1 MKNKLFKNKKR
12 LFSMALA
19 VLMIFSMMPFNNL
32 SNGSVVKAADGM
44 FDPDDLNWE
53 FPYRC
58 QDNAVEFEALKT
70 PITVEAEK
78 RTLTPIIN
86 KDFVFPSTEEENI
99 SDNALVCILFKVK
112 IYNEQAGN
120 RTIYIPYYKFK
131 AISNH
136 APKIN
141 EIHDYNQ
148 SITTTFFYG
157 DKIDVSYKVF
167 NDAENGKYATNIE
180 TKSKFTLKSR
190 NIGSEDI
197 IDSSLYDTDL
207 NLASE
212 ELKHYQF
219 YPTCLNSMETV
230 DFTERFIHNGSTTF
244 ITKPIEVVGSGFKFI
259 DTFVEMNGYRQ
270 FYREQNIDAY
280 SSEDKLKEYLGE
292 FKEYDSANKLITYT
306 HRAYLSNFAGESTLE
321 TCNATIYINRLLSS
335 DFNAYGKFAFYYFTP
350 IITPAFNGGNISSRF
365 NLLSTTSRNLTV
377 DAYDKDDNKV
387 FSTSLT
393 PGNKYEIKENISKI
407 NKLVTNGKLPGFTGD
422 VHEATPDFP
431 GEEPS
436 ADEKAKE
443 EELAKAKE
451 DAKKEI
457 DKLENLTDEQA
468 DKAKTDIDNAPDT
481 TTVDQIVE
489 DAKKKDA
496 DNKTAADEKTKEEEL
511 AKAKEDAKKE
521 INSNPDLTNA
531 DKDKYAK
538 DIDNAKTVKEVRDIL
553 DEAKK
558 KAEAKIN
565 ENDPEYLKNKLKG
578 LIEEAKRVRYPSEE
592 LEEAIDEAYDIL
604 LDRYSRVEDYKYAI
618 ENLERILQ
626 NMRDTRRNR
635 FKLDVDDLNE
645 KDEELT
651 GKTET
656 KWYID
661 VYNGKK
667 RILSGQANYKGDFAI
682 EIKKGKIKA
691 KDTLKVVATDPQ
703 NDKKYKEVEIE
714 VGGDSK
720 ETKDN
725 KPTFNIN
732 DLLQADGSK
741 PLTDLAVF
749 PVGKNF
755 YNVVQNGQKTTVY
768 MDVKTFISGNRTMLP
783 IRYIAYTLGFNVEYD
798 NFTREAIFSNTE
810 NSALA
815 KKTIRVNIDTGLMK
829 DSYGNVFAFDVRPVL
844 INNRI
849 HASIANIARMFE
861 ASQGTIEDGINQTIE
876 WDSARKAVY
885 VFKNIK

>member
-1 MKNKLFKNKKR
+1 MKNKIKKFGAF
-12 LFSMALA
+12 LMALILIITS
-19 VLMIFSMMPFNNL
+19 VGNL
-32 SNGSVVKAADGM
+32 SSVKAAG
-44 FDPDDLNWE
+44 FDPDNLYWE
-53 FPYRC
+53 FPIRS
-58 QDNAVEFEALKT
+58 QVETFEFDAFKK

-78 RTLTPIIN
+78 RKIN
-86 KDFVFPSTEEENI
+86 MPMSGFEELDKAFSLNNSNSI
-99 SDNALVCILFKVK
+99 LLVKFK
-112 IYNEQAGN
+112 IYNEQAGD
-120 RTIYIPYYKFK
+120 RMVYFPIYYNEK
-131 AISNH
+131 ASSSS
-136 APKIN
+136 
-141 EIHDYNQ
+141 
-148 SITTTFFYG
+148 SIDIVVFYG
-157 DKIDVSYKVF
+157 DKIDISFEKKDIKYNYGQEEDMFDYEYEMRSRKKMNETEVSI
-167 NDAENGKYATNIE
+167 GKKCIVSVDGY
-180 TKSKFTLKSR
+180 
-190 NIGSEDI
+190 
-197 IDSSLYDTDL
+197 L
-207 NLASE
+207 NFPA
-212 ELKHYQF
+212 
-219 YPTCLNSMETV
+219 YPME
-230 DFTERFIHNGSTTF
+230 I
-244 ITKPIEVVGSGFKFI
+244 VGRGFKFNNKASLEQTKQQYDI
-259 DTFVEMNGYRQ
+259 KCVTDNGDEYKKFERVKRDTPLYLVELSGFNS
-270 FYREQNIDAY
+270 N
-280 SSEDKLKEYLGE
+280 
-292 FKEYDSANKLITYT
+292 LI
-306 HRAYLSNFAGESTLE
+306 
-321 TCNATIYINRLLSS
+321 
-335 DFNAYGKFAFYYFTP
+335 
-350 IITPAFNGGNISSRF
+350 
-365 NLLSTTSRNLTV
+365 STTSKNITI
-377 DAYDKDDNKV
+377 DGYDNNGQKLFNTLL
-387 FSTSLT
+387 S
-393 PGNKYEIKENISKI
+393 PGNTYNINNKNYVNKIVVDGKSNGFNGEIKEAKKN
-407 NKLVTNGKLPGFTGD
+407 F
-422 VHEATPDFP
+422 PD
-431 GEEPS
+431 EEPS
-436 ADEKAKE
+436 EDEKAKE

-451 DAKKEI
+451 EAKKEI
-457 DKLENLTDEQA
+457 DKLENLSEEDK
-468 DKAKTDIDNAPDT
+468 DKAKTDIDNATDK
-481 TTVDQIVE
+481 TTVDKIVE

-496 DNKTAADEKTKEEEL
+496 DNKTAADEKAKEEL
-511 AKAKEDAKKE
+511 AKAKEDAKAE
-521 INSNPDLTNA
+521 IDKLENLTEE
-531 DKDKYAK
+531 DKNKAK
-538 DIDNAKTVKEVRDIL
+538 TDIDNAKDIPTI
-553 DEAKK
+553 DKIVEDAKK
-558 KAEAKIN
+558 KSEAKLN
-565 ENDPEYLKNKLKG
+565 ENDPEYLKNKLKK

-815 KKTIRVNIDTGLMK
+815 KKTIWVNIDTGLMR
-829 DSYGNVFAFDVRPVL
+829 DSAGRVYSSDVRPVL

-861 ASQGTIEDGINQTIE
+861 ASQGTIEDGISQTIE

-885 VFKNIK
+885 VFKNVK

>member
-1 MKNKLFKNKKR
+1 MKNKIKKFGAF
-12 LFSMALA
+12 LMALMLIITS
-19 VLMIFSMMPFNNL
+19 VGNL
-32 SNGSVVKAADGM
+32 SSVKAAG
-44 FDPDDLNWE
+44 FDPDNLYWE
-53 FPYRC
+53 FPIRS
-58 QDNAVEFEALKT
+58 QVETFEFDAFKK

-78 RTLTPIIN
+78 RKIN
-86 KDFVFPSTEEENI
+86 MPMSGFEELDKAFSLNNSNSI
-99 SDNALVCILFKVK
+99 LLVKFK
-112 IYNEQAGN
+112 IYNEQAGD
-120 RTIYIPYYKFK
+120 RMVYFPIYYNEK
-131 AISNH
+131 ASSSS
-136 APKIN
+136 
-141 EIHDYNQ
+141 
-148 SITTTFFYG
+148 SIDIVVFYG
-157 DKIDVSYKVF
+157 DKIDISFEKKDIKYNYGQEEDVFDYEYEIRSGKKMNETEVSI
-167 NDAENGKYATNIE
+167 GKKCIVSVDGY
-180 TKSKFTLKSR
+180 
-190 NIGSEDI
+190 
-197 IDSSLYDTDL
+197 L
-207 NLASE
+207 NFPA
-212 ELKHYQF
+212 
-219 YPTCLNSMETV
+219 YPME
-230 DFTERFIHNGSTTF
+230 I
-244 ITKPIEVVGSGFKFI
+244 VGRGFKF
-259 DTFVEMNGYRQ
+259 NNKSNL
-270 FYREQNIDAY
+270 EQTKQQYDIRCV
-280 SSEDKLKEYLGE
+280 EDKGEYKSFE
-292 FKEYDSANKLITYT
+292 RVKRD
-306 HRAYLSNFAGESTLE
+306 
-321 TCNATIYINRLLSS
+321 
-335 DFNAYGKFAFYYFTP
+335 TP
-350 IITPAFNGGNISSRF
+350 IYLFKLSGCDH
-365 NLLSTTSRNLTV
+365 NLISTTSKNITI
-377 DAYDKDDNKV
+377 DGYDNNGQKLFNTLL
-387 FSTSLT
+387 S
-393 PGNKYEIKENISKI
+393 PGNTYDINSKNYVNKIVVDGKSNGFNGEIKEAKKN
-407 NKLVTNGKLPGFTGD
+407 F
-422 VHEATPDFP
+422 PD
-431 GEEPS
+431 EEPS
-436 ADEKAKE
+436 EDEKAK

-451 DAKKEI
+451 EAKAEI
-457 DKLENLTDEQA
+457 DKLKNLSEEDKN
-468 DKAKTDIDNAPDT
+468 KAKSDIDNAPDK
-481 TTVDQIVE
+481 TTVDKIVE

-496 DNKTAADEKTKEEEL
+496 DNKTAADEKAKEELAKAKEEAKAEIDKLKNLSEEDKDKAKSDIDNAPDKTTVDKIVEDAKKKDADNKAASDEKTKEEEL

-521 INSNPDLTNA
+521 IDKLPGLTNT
-531 DKDKYAK
+531 DKDKYTK
-538 DIDNAKTVKEVRDIL
+538 DIDSAKTVKEVKDII

-558 KAEAKIN
+558 KSEAKLN

-604 LDRYSRVEDYKYAI
+604 LDRYSKVEDYKYAI

-656 KWYID
+656 KWYVD

-682 EIKKGKIKA
+682 DIKKGKIKA

-829 DSYGNVFAFDVRPVL
+829 DSYGNVFASDVRPVL

>member
-1 MKNKLFKNKKR
+1 MKNKIKKFGAF
-12 LFSMALA
+12 LMALMLIITS
-19 VLMIFSMMPFNNL
+19 VGNL
-32 SNGSVVKAADGM
+32 SSVKAAG
-44 FDPDDLNWE
+44 FDPDNLYWE
-53 FPYRC
+53 FPIRS
-58 QDNAVEFEALKT
+58 QVETFEFDAFKK

-78 RTLTPIIN
+78 RKIN
-86 KDFVFPSTEEENI
+86 MPMSGFEELDKAFSLNNSNSI
-99 SDNALVCILFKVK
+99 LLVKFK
-112 IYNEQAGN
+112 IYNEQAGD
-120 RTIYIPYYKFK
+120 RMVYFPIYYNEK
-131 AISNH
+131 ASSSS
-136 APKIN
+136 
-141 EIHDYNQ
+141 
-148 SITTTFFYG
+148 SIDIVVFYG
-157 DKIDVSYKVF
+157 DKIDISFEKKDIKYNYGQKEDMFDYEYEVRS
-167 NDAENGKYATNIE
+167 GKKMNE
-180 TKSKFTLKSR
+180 TKVS
-190 NIGSEDI
+190 IGKKCIVSVDG
-197 IDSSLYDTDL
+197 YL
-207 NLASE
+207 NFPA
-212 ELKHYQF
+212 
-219 YPTCLNSMETV
+219 YPME
-230 DFTERFIHNGSTTF
+230 I
-244 ITKPIEVVGSGFKFI
+244 VGRGFKFNNKSNLEQTEQQYDI
-259 DTFVEMNGYRQ
+259 SCVVDNG
-270 FYREQNIDAY
+270 
-280 SSEDKLKEYLGE
+280 EYMSFE
-292 FKEYDSANKLITYT
+292 RVKRD
-306 HRAYLSNFAGESTLE
+306 
-321 TCNATIYINRLLSS
+321 
-335 DFNAYGKFAFYYFTP
+335 TP
-350 IITPAFNGGNISSRF
+350 IYLFKLSGCDH
-365 NLLSTTSRNLTV
+365 NLISTTSKNITI
-377 DAYDKDDNKV
+377 DGYDNNGQKLFNTLL
-387 FSTSLT
+387 S
-393 PGNKYEIKENISKI
+393 PGNTYDINSKNYVNKIVVDGKSNGFNGEIKEAKKN
-407 NKLVTNGKLPGFTGD
+407 F
-422 VHEATPDFP
+422 PD
-431 GEEPS
+431 EEPS
-436 ADEKAKE
+436 EDEKAK

-451 DAKKEI
+451 EAKAEI
-457 DKLENLTDEQA
+457 DKLENLTEEDK
-468 DKAKTDIDNAPDT
+468 DKAKSDIDNAPDK
-481 TTVDQIVE
+481 TTVDKIVE
-489 DAKKKDA
+489 EAKKKDA
-496 DNKTAADEKTKEEEL
+496 DNKTAADEKAKEEL
-511 AKAKEDAKKE
+511 AKAKEEAKKE
-521 INSNPDLTNA
+521 IDKLPGLTNT

-538 DIDNAKTVKEVRDIL
+538 EIDNAKTVKEVKDII

-558 KAEAKIN
+558 KSEAKLN

-667 RILSGQANYKGDFAI
+667 RILSGQANYKGDFVI

-691 KDTLKVVATDPQ
+691 KDILKVVATDPQ

-829 DSYGNVFAFDVRPVL
+829 DSYGNVFASDVRPVL

>member
-1 MKNKLFKNKKR
+1 MKNKMFKKIGA
-12 LFSMALA
+12 FFMALMLIITS
-19 VLMIFSMMPFNNL
+19 V
-32 SNGSVVKAADGM
+32 GSLTNVKAAG
-44 FDPDDLNWE
+44 FDPDNLYWE
-53 FPYRC
+53 FPIRS
-58 QDNAVEFEALKT
+58 QVETFEFDAFKK

-78 RTLTPIIN
+78 RKIYMPMSG
-86 KDFVFPSTEEENI
+86 FEELDKAFSLNNSNSI
-99 SDNALVCILFKVK
+99 LLVKFK
-112 IYNEQAGN
+112 IYNEQAGD
-120 RTIYIPYYKFK
+120 RMVYFPIYYNEK
-131 AISNH
+131 ASSSS
-136 APKIN
+136 
-141 EIHDYNQ
+141 
-148 SITTTFFYG
+148 SIDIVVFYG
-157 DKIDVSYKVF
+157 DKIDISFEKKDIKYNYGQEEDMFDYEYEVRSGKKMNETEVSI
-167 NDAENGKYATNIE
+167 GKKCIVSVDGY
-180 TKSKFTLKSR
+180 
-190 NIGSEDI
+190 
-197 IDSSLYDTDL
+197 L
-207 NLASE
+207 NFPA
-212 ELKHYQF
+212 
-219 YPTCLNSMETV
+219 YPME
-230 DFTERFIHNGSTTF
+230 I
-244 ITKPIEVVGSGFKFI
+244 VGRGFKFNNKSNLEQTKQQYDI
-259 DTFVEMNGYRQ
+259 SCVVDNG
-270 FYREQNIDAY
+270 
-280 SSEDKLKEYLGE
+280 EYMSFE
-292 FKEYDSANKLITYT
+292 RVKRD
-306 HRAYLSNFAGESTLE
+306 
-321 TCNATIYINRLLSS
+321 
-335 DFNAYGKFAFYYFTP
+335 TP
-350 IITPAFNGGNISSRF
+350 IYLFKLSGCDH
-365 NLLSTTSRNLTV
+365 NLISTTSKNITI
-377 DAYDKDDNKV
+377 DGYDNNGQKLFNTLL
-387 FSTSLT
+387 S
-393 PGNKYEIKENISKI
+393 PGNTYDINSKNYVNKIVVDGKLNGFNGEIKEAKKN
-407 NKLVTNGKLPGFTGD
+407 F
-422 VHEATPDFP
+422 PD
-431 GEEPS
+431 EEPS
-436 ADEKAKE
+436 EDEKAK

-451 DAKKEI
+451 EAKAEI
-457 DKLENLTDEQA
+457 DKLKNLSEEDKN
-468 DKAKTDIDNAPDT
+468 KAKSDIDNAPDK
-481 TTVDQIVE
+481 TTVDKIVEDAKKKDADNKAASDEKTKEELAKAKEEAKAEIDKLKNLTEEDKNKAKSDIDNAPDKTTVDKIVE

-496 DNKTAADEKTKEEEL
+496 DNKTAADEKAKEEEL
-511 AKAKEDAKKE
+511 AKAKEDAKSE
-521 INSNPDLTNA
+521 IDKLPGITNT
-531 DKDKYAK
+531 DKDKYTK
-538 DIDNAKTVKEVRDIL
+538 DIDSAKTIKEVKDIV

-558 KAEAKIN
+558 KSEAKLN
-565 ENDPEYLKNKLKG
+565 ENDPEYLKNKLKK

-798 NFTREAIFSNTE
+798 SITREAIFSNTE

-815 KKTIRVNIDTGLMK
+815 KKTIWVNIDTGLMR
-829 DSYGNVFAFDVRPVL
+829 DSAGRVYSSDVRPVL

-861 ASQGTIEDGINQTIE
+861 ASQGTIEDGISQTIE

>member
-1 MKNKLFKNKKR
+1 MKNKIKKFGAF
-12 LFSMALA
+12 LMALMLIITS
-19 VLMIFSMMPFNNL
+19 VGNL
-32 SNGSVVKAADGM
+32 SSVKAAG
-44 FDPDDLNWE
+44 FDPDNLYWE
-53 FPYRC
+53 FPIRS
-58 QDNAVEFEALKT
+58 QVETFEFDAFKK

-78 RTLTPIIN
+78 RKIN
-86 KDFVFPSTEEENI
+86 MPMSGFEELDKAFSLNNSNSI
-99 SDNALVCILFKVK
+99 LLVKFK
-112 IYNEQAGN
+112 IYNEQAGD
-120 RTIYIPYYKFK
+120 RMVYFPIYYNEK
-131 AISNH
+131 ASSSS
-136 APKIN
+136 
-141 EIHDYNQ
+141 
-148 SITTTFFYG
+148 SIDIVVFYG
-157 DKIDVSYKVF
+157 DKIDISFEKKDIKYNYGQEEDMFDYEYEVRSGKKMNETEVSI
-167 NDAENGKYATNIE
+167 GKKRIVSVDGY
-180 TKSKFTLKSR
+180 
-190 NIGSEDI
+190 
-197 IDSSLYDTDL
+197 L
-207 NLASE
+207 NFPA
-212 ELKHYQF
+212 
-219 YPTCLNSMETV
+219 YPME
-230 DFTERFIHNGSTTF
+230 I
-244 ITKPIEVVGSGFKFI
+244 VGRGFKFNNKSNLEQTKQQYDI
-259 DTFVEMNGYRQ
+259 SCVVDNG
-270 FYREQNIDAY
+270 
-280 SSEDKLKEYLGE
+280 EYMSFE
-292 FKEYDSANKLITYT
+292 RVKRD
-306 HRAYLSNFAGESTLE
+306 
-321 TCNATIYINRLLSS
+321 
-335 DFNAYGKFAFYYFTP
+335 TP
-350 IITPAFNGGNISSRF
+350 IYLFKLSGCDH
-365 NLLSTTSRNLTV
+365 NLISTTSKNITI
-377 DAYDKDDNKV
+377 DGYDNNGQKLFNTLL
-387 FSTSLT
+387 S
-393 PGNKYEIKENISKI
+393 PGNTYDINSKNYVNKIVVDGKSNGFNGEIKEAKKN
-407 NKLVTNGKLPGFTGD
+407 F
-422 VHEATPDFP
+422 PD
-431 GEEPS
+431 EEPS
-436 ADEKAKE
+436 EDEKAK

-457 DKLENLTDEQA
+457 DKLKNLSEEDKN
-468 DKAKTDIDNAPDT
+468 KAKSDIDNAPDK
-481 TTVDQIVE
+481 TTVDKIVE

-496 DNKTAADEKTKEEEL
+496 DNKAASDEKAKEELAKAKEEAKAEIDKLENLSKEDKDKAKTDIDNAKDIPTIDKIVEDAKKKDADNKAASDEKTKEEEL
-511 AKAKEDAKKE
+511 AKAKEEAKAE
-521 INSNPDLTNA
+521 IDKLPGITNT
-531 DKDKYAK
+531 DKDKYTK
-538 DIDNAKTVKEVRDIL
+538 DIDSAKTIKEVKDIV

-558 KAEAKIN
+558 KSEAKLN
-565 ENDPEYLKNKLKG
+565 ENDPEYLKNKLKK

-815 KKTIRVNIDTGLMK
+815 KKTIWVNIDTGLMR
-829 DSYGNVFAFDVRPVL
+829 DSAGRVYSSDVRPVL

-861 ASQGTIEDGINQTIE
+861 ASQGTIEDGISQTIE

-885 VFKNIK
+885 VFKNVK

>member
-1 MKNKLFKNKKR
+1 MKNKMFKKIGA
-12 LFSMALA
+12 FFMALMLIITS
-19 VLMIFSMMPFNNL
+19 V
-32 SNGSVVKAADGM
+32 GSLTNVKAAG
-44 FDPDDLNWE
+44 FDPDNLYWE
-53 FPYRC
+53 FPIRS
-58 QDNAVEFEALKT
+58 QVETFEFDAFKK

-78 RTLTPIIN
+78 RKIYMPMSG
-86 KDFVFPSTEEENI
+86 FEELDKAFSLNNSNSI
-99 SDNALVCILFKVK
+99 LLVKFK
-112 IYNEQAGN
+112 IYNEQAGD
-120 RTIYIPYYKFK
+120 RMVYFPIYYNEK
-131 AISNH
+131 ASSSS
-136 APKIN
+136 
-141 EIHDYNQ
+141 
-148 SITTTFFYG
+148 SIDIVVFYG
-157 DKIDVSYKVF
+157 DKIDISFEKKDIKYNYGQEEDMFDYEYEVRSGKKMYETEVSI
-167 NDAENGKYATNIE
+167 GKKCIVSVDGY
-180 TKSKFTLKSR
+180 
-190 NIGSEDI
+190 
-197 IDSSLYDTDL
+197 L
-207 NLASE
+207 NFPA
-212 ELKHYQF
+212 
-219 YPTCLNSMETV
+219 YPME
-230 DFTERFIHNGSTTF
+230 I
-244 ITKPIEVVGSGFKFI
+244 VGRGFKFNNKSNLEQTKQQYDI
-259 DTFVEMNGYRQ
+259 SCVVDNG
-270 FYREQNIDAY
+270 
-280 SSEDKLKEYLGE
+280 EYMS
-292 FKEYDSANKLITYT
+292 FKRVKRD
-306 HRAYLSNFAGESTLE
+306 
-321 TCNATIYINRLLSS
+321 
-335 DFNAYGKFAFYYFTP
+335 TP
-350 IITPAFNGGNISSRF
+350 IYLFKLFGCDH
-365 NLLSTTSRNLTV
+365 NLISTTSKNITI
-377 DAYDKDDNKV
+377 DGYDNNGQKLFNTLL
-387 FSTSLT
+387 S
-393 PGNKYEIKENISKI
+393 PGNTYDINSKNYVNKIVVDGKSNGFNGEIKEAKKN
-407 NKLVTNGKLPGFTGD
+407 F
-422 VHEATPDFP
+422 PD
-431 GEEPS
+431 EEPS
-436 ADEKAKE
+436 EDEKAK

-451 DAKKEI
+451 DAKAEI
-457 DKLENLTDEQA
+457 DKLKNLTEEDK
-468 DKAKTDIDNAPDT
+468 DKAKSDIDNAPDK
-481 TTVDQIVE
+481 TTVDKIVE

-496 DNKTAADEKTKEEEL
+496 DNKAASDEKTKEEL
-511 AKAKEDAKKE
+511 AKAKEEAKSE
-521 INSNPDLTNA
+521 IDKLPGITNT
-531 DKDKYAK
+531 DKDKYTK
-538 DIDNAKTVKEVRDIL
+538 DIDSAKTIKEVKDIV

-558 KAEAKIN
+558 KSEAKLN
-565 ENDPEYLKNKLKG
+565 ENDPEYLKNKLKK

-656 KWYID
+656 KWYVD

-815 KKTIRVNIDTGLMK
+815 KKTIWVNIDTGLMR
-829 DSYGNVFAFDVRPVL
+829 DSAGRVYSSDVRPVL

-861 ASQGTIEDGINQTIE
+861 ASQGTIEDGVSQTIE

-885 VFKNIK
+885 VFKNVK

>member
-1 MKNKLFKNKKR
+1 MKNKIKKFGAF
-12 LFSMALA
+12 LMALMLIITS
-19 VLMIFSMMPFNNL
+19 VGNL
-32 SNGSVVKAADGM
+32 SSVKAAG
-44 FDPDDLNWE
+44 FDPDNLYWE
-53 FPYRC
+53 FPIRS
-58 QDNAVEFEALKT
+58 QVETFEFDAFKK

-78 RTLTPIIN
+78 RKIN
-86 KDFVFPSTEEENI
+86 MPMSGFEELDKAFSLNNSNSI
-99 SDNALVCILFKVK
+99 LLVKFK
-112 IYNEQAGN
+112 IYNEQAGD
-120 RTIYIPYYKFK
+120 RMVYFPIYYNEK
-131 AISNH
+131 ASSSS
-136 APKIN
+136 
-141 EIHDYNQ
+141 
-148 SITTTFFYG
+148 SIDIVVFYG
-157 DKIDVSYKVF
+157 DKIDISFEKKDIKYNYGQEEDVF
-167 NDAENGKYATNIE
+167 DYEYEMRFGKKMNE
-180 TKSKFTLKSR
+180 TKVP
-190 NIGSEDI
+190 IGKKCIVSVDG
-197 IDSSLYDTDL
+197 YL
-207 NLASE
+207 NFPA
-212 ELKHYQF
+212 
-219 YPTCLNSMETV
+219 YPME
-230 DFTERFIHNGSTTF
+230 I
-244 ITKPIEVVGSGFKFI
+244 VGRGFKF
-259 DTFVEMNGYRQ
+259 NNKSNL
-270 FYREQNIDAY
+270 EQTKQQYDI
-280 SSEDKLKEYLGE
+280 SCVEDKGEYKSFE
-292 FKEYDSANKLITYT
+292 RVKRD
-306 HRAYLSNFAGESTLE
+306 
-321 TCNATIYINRLLSS
+321 
-335 DFNAYGKFAFYYFTP
+335 TP
-350 IITPAFNGGNISSRF
+350 IYLFKLSGCDH
-365 NLLSTTSRNLTV
+365 NLISTTSKNITI
-377 DAYDKDDNKV
+377 DGYDNNGQKLFNTLL
-387 FSTSLT
+387 S
-393 PGNKYEIKENISKI
+393 PGNTYDINSKNYVNKIVVDGKSNGFNGEIKEAKKN
-407 NKLVTNGKLPGFTGD
+407 F
-422 VHEATPDFP
+422 PD
-431 GEEPS
+431 EEPS
-436 ADEKAKE
+436 EDEKAK

-451 DAKKEI
+451 EAKAEI
-457 DKLENLTDEQA
+457 DKLKNLSEEDKN
-468 DKAKTDIDNAPDT
+468 KAKSDIDNAPDK
-481 TTVDQIVE
+481 TTVDKIVE

-496 DNKTAADEKTKEEEL
+496 DNKTAADEKAKEEL
-511 AKAKEDAKKE
+511 AKAKEEAKAEIDKLKNLSEEDKNKAKSDIDNAPDKTTVDKIVEDAKKKDADNKAASDEKTKEELAKAKEEAKSE
-521 INSNPDLTNA
+521 IDKLPGITNT
-531 DKDKYAK
+531 DKDKYTK
-538 DIDNAKTVKEVRDIL
+538 DIDSAKTIKEVKDIV

-558 KAEAKIN
+558 KSEAKLN
-565 ENDPEYLKNKLKG
+565 ENDPEYLKNKLKK

-656 KWYID
+656 KWYVD

-815 KKTIRVNIDTGLMK
+815 KKTIWVNIDTGLMR
-829 DSYGNVFAFDVRPVL
+829 DSAGRVYSSDVRPVL

-861 ASQGTIEDGINQTIE
+861 ASQGTIEDGVSQTIE

-885 VFKNIK
+885 VFKNVK

>member
-1 MKNKLFKNKKR
+1 
-12 LFSMALA
+12 
-19 VLMIFSMMPFNNL
+19 
-32 SNGSVVKAADGM
+32 
-44 FDPDDLNWE
+44 
-53 FPYRC
+53 
-58 QDNAVEFEALKT
+58 
-70 PITVEAEK
+70 
-78 RTLTPIIN
+78 
-86 KDFVFPSTEEENI
+86 
-99 SDNALVCILFKVK
+99 
-112 IYNEQAGN
+112 
-120 RTIYIPYYKFK
+120 
-131 AISNH
+131 
-136 APKIN
+136 
-141 EIHDYNQ
+141 
-148 SITTTFFYG
+148 
-157 DKIDVSYKVF
+157 
-167 NDAENGKYATNIE
+167 
-180 TKSKFTLKSR
+180 
-190 NIGSEDI
+190 
-197 IDSSLYDTDL
+197 
-207 NLASE
+207 
-212 ELKHYQF
+212 
-219 YPTCLNSMETV
+219 
-230 DFTERFIHNGSTTF
+230 
-244 ITKPIEVVGSGFKFI
+244 
-259 DTFVEMNGYRQ
+259 
-270 FYREQNIDAY
+270 
-280 SSEDKLKEYLGE
+280 
-292 FKEYDSANKLITYT
+292 
-306 HRAYLSNFAGESTLE
+306 
-321 TCNATIYINRLLSS
+321 
-335 DFNAYGKFAFYYFTP
+335 
-350 IITPAFNGGNISSRF
+350 
-365 NLLSTTSRNLTV
+365 
-377 DAYDKDDNKV
+377 
-387 FSTSLT
+387 
-393 PGNKYEIKENISKI
+393 
-407 NKLVTNGKLPGFTGD
+407 
-422 VHEATPDFP
+422 
-431 GEEPS
+431 
-436 ADEKAKE
+436 
-443 EELAKAKE
+443 
-451 DAKKEI
+451 
-457 DKLENLTDEQA
+457 
-468 DKAKTDIDNAPDT
+468 
-481 TTVDQIVE
+481 
-489 DAKKKDA
+489 
-496 DNKTAADEKTKEEEL
+496 
-511 AKAKEDAKKE
+511 
-521 INSNPDLTNA
+521 
-531 DKDKYAK
+531 
-538 DIDNAKTVKEVRDIL
+538 
-553 DEAKK
+553 
-558 KAEAKIN
+558 
-565 ENDPEYLKNKLKG
+565 
-578 LIEEAKRVRYPSEE
+578 
-592 LEEAIDEAYDIL
+592 
-604 LDRYSRVEDYKYAI
+604 
-618 ENLERILQ
+618 
-626 NMRDTRRNR
+626 MRDTRRNR

>member
-1 MKNKLFKNKKR
+1 MKNKMFKKFGA
-12 LFSMALA
+12 LLMALM
-19 VLMIFSMMPFNNL
+19 LIITSISSLTN
-32 SNGSVVKAADGM
+32 VKAAG
-44 FDPDDLNWE
+44 FDPDNLYWE
-53 FPYRC
+53 FPVR
-58 QDNAVEFEALKT
+58 NET
-70 PITVEAEK
+70 G
-78 RTLTPIIN
+78 
-86 KDFVFPSTEEENI
+86 KDFSGFNKPLNGEVESRLISTLKDGEYGFI
-99 SDNALVCILFKVK
+99 IK
-112 IYNEQAGN
+112 IFNEQIGN
-120 RTIYIPYYKFK
+120 RTIYLPVCVG
-131 AISNH
+131 SGDESL
-136 APKIN
+136 KI
-141 EIHDYNQ
+141 
-148 SITTTFFYG
+148 TLFYG
-157 DKIDVSYKVF
+157 DKIEIKKVSADDCTRLPFEIYGDGLKLKMERRPTSSSAIHVVDVI
-167 NDAENGKYATNIE
+167 TNI
-180 TKSKFTLKSR
+180 KSK
-190 NIGSEDI
+190 N
-197 IDSSLYDTDL
+197 L
-207 NLASE
+207 NLS
-212 ELKHYQF
+212 F
-219 YPTCLNSMETV
+219 YCNNNLV
-230 DFTERFIHNGSTTF
+230 Y
-244 ITKPIEVVGSGFKFI
+244 TKLLLPG
-259 DTFVEMNGYRQ
+259 
-270 FYREQNIDAY
+270 
-280 SSEDKLKEYLGE
+280 
-292 FKEYDSANKLITYT
+292 
-306 HRAYLSNFAGESTLE
+306 
-321 TCNATIYINRLLSS
+321 ATMDI
-335 DFNAYGKFAFYYFTP
+335 
-350 IITPAFNGGNISSRF
+350 
-365 NLLSTTSRNLTV
+365 
-377 DAYDKDDNKV
+377 
-387 FSTSLT
+387 STSNPFSNVRTVFTDDKNKSSFDFDGKIIIGT
-393 PGNKYEIKENISKI
+393 PSSFSFGDNIR
-407 NKLVTNGKLPGFTGD
+407 
-422 VHEATPDFP
+422 EATPYFP
-431 GEEPS
+431 G
-436 ADEKAKE
+436 E

-451 DAKKEI
+451 DAKSEI
-457 DKLENLTDEQA
+457 DKLENLSEEDKN
-468 DKAKTDIDNAPDT
+468 KAKTDIDNATDK
-481 TTVDQIVE
+481 TTVDKIVE

-511 AKAKEDAKKE
+511 AKAKEEAKKEIDKLENLSEEDKNKAKTDIDNAPDTTTVDKIVEDAKKKDADNKTAADEKAKEEELAKAKEEAKKE
-521 INSNPDLTNA
+521 INSNPNLTNA

-565 ENDPEYLKNKLKG
+565 ENDPEYLKNKLKK
-578 LIEEAKRVRYPSEE
+578 LIEEAKRARYPSEE

-604 LDRYSRVEDYKYAI
+604 LDRYSRIEDYKYAI

-667 RILSGQANYKGDFAI
+667 RILSGQANYKGDFVI

-725 KPTFNIN
+725 NPTFNIN

-829 DSYGNVFAFDVRPVL
+829 DSYGNVFASDVRPVL

>member
-1 MKNKLFKNKKR
+1 MKKIQKILS
-12 LFSMALA
+12 LALA
-19 VLMIFSMMPFNNL
+19 VLVLFGAVPFAGLLKNNIVKASDDFVVRDFGEGELKDYNELDDSTDPELNKKITHQGKMWLSAYSLRYPDGEYRPTKQPFYFLEPYDPVRSSMSGFYL
-32 SNGSVVKAADGM
+32 AGVSGLISSNTGSGTEYYFASNVDSVVASITEYVDLYEIYKNNEDGKKYAVRSN
-44 FDPDDLNWE
+44 DRYTPKYKSYVVTI
-53 FPYRC
+53 YRPG
-58 QDNAVEFEALKT
+58 A
-70 PITVEAEK
+70 
-78 RTLTPIIN
+78 LTP
-86 KDFVFPSTEEENI
+86 
-99 SDNALVCILFKVK
+99 
-112 IYNEQAGN
+112 
-120 RTIYIPYYKFK
+120 
-131 AISNH
+131 
-136 APKIN
+136 
-141 EIHDYNQ
+141 
-148 SITTTFFYG
+148 
-157 DKIDVSYKVF
+157 
-167 NDAENGKYATNIE
+167 
-180 TKSKFTLKSR
+180 
-190 NIGSEDI
+190 
-197 IDSSLYDTDL
+197 
-207 NLASE
+207 SE
-212 ELKHYQF
+212 ELAKAKEDI
-219 YPTCLNSMETV
+219 PTVNQ
-230 DFTERFIHNGSTTF
+230 I
-244 ITKPIEVVGSGFKFI
+244 
-259 DTFVEMNGYRQ
+259 VE
-270 FYREQNIDAY
+270 DA
-280 SSEDKLKEYLGE
+280 KK
-292 FKEYDSANKLITYT
+292 K
-306 HRAYLSNFAGESTLE
+306 
-321 TCNATIYINRLLSS
+321 
-335 DFNAYGKFAFYYFTP
+335 
-350 IITPAFNGGNISSRF
+350 
-365 NLLSTTSRNLTV
+365 
-377 DAYDKDDNKV
+377 DADNKAA
-387 FSTSLT
+387 S
-393 PGNKYEIKENISKI
+393 
-407 NKLVTNGKLPGFTGD
+407 
-422 VHEATPDFP
+422 
-431 GEEPS
+431 
-436 ADEKAKE
+436 DEKAKE

-451 DAKKEI
+451 EAKKEI
-457 DKLENLTDEQA
+457 DKLPGLTNTDKDEY
-468 DKAKTDIDNAPDT
+468 
-481 TTVDQIVE
+481 
-489 DAKKKDA
+489 
-496 DNKTAADEKTKEEEL
+496 
-511 AKAKEDAKKE
+511 AKE
-521 INSNPDLTNA
+521 
-531 DKDKYAK
+531 
-538 DIDNAKTVKEVRDIL
+538 IDSAKTVKEVKDII

-558 KAEAKIN
+558 KSEAKLN
-565 ENDPEYLKNKLKG
+565 ENDPEYLKNKLKS
-578 LIEEAKRVRYPSEE
+578 LIEEAKRVRYPSEV

-829 DSYGNVFAFDVRPVL
+829 DSYGNVFASDVRPVL

>member
-1 MKNKLFKNKKR
+1 MKNKIKKFGAF
-12 LFSMALA
+12 LMALMLIITS
-19 VLMIFSMMPFNNL
+19 VGNL
-32 SNGSVVKAADGM
+32 SSVKAAG
-44 FDPDDLNWE
+44 FDPDNLYWE
-53 FPYRC
+53 FPIRS
-58 QDNAVEFEALKT
+58 QVETFEFDAFKK

-78 RTLTPIIN
+78 RKIN
-86 KDFVFPSTEEENI
+86 MPMSGFEELDKAFSLNNSNSI
-99 SDNALVCILFKVK
+99 LLVKFK
-112 IYNEQAGN
+112 IYNEQAGD
-120 RTIYIPYYKFK
+120 RMVYFPIYYNEK
-131 AISNH
+131 ASSSS
-136 APKIN
+136 
-141 EIHDYNQ
+141 
-148 SITTTFFYG
+148 SIDIVVFYG
-157 DKIDVSYKVF
+157 DKIDISFEKKDIKYNYGQEEDMFDYEYEMRSGKKMNETEVSI
-167 NDAENGKYATNIE
+167 GKKCIVSVDGY
-180 TKSKFTLKSR
+180 
-190 NIGSEDI
+190 
-197 IDSSLYDTDL
+197 L
-207 NLASE
+207 N
-212 ELKHYQF
+212 F
-219 YPTCLNSMETV
+219 PVRPME
-230 DFTERFIHNGSTTF
+230 I
-244 ITKPIEVVGSGFKFI
+244 VGRGFKFNNKASLEQTEQQYDI
-259 DTFVEMNGYRQ
+259 KCVTDNGEGY
-270 FYREQNIDAY
+270 
-280 SSEDKLKEYLGE
+280 K
-292 FKEYDSANKLITYT
+292 
-306 HRAYLSNFAGESTLE
+306 
-321 TCNATIYINRLLSS
+321 
-335 DFNAYGKFAFYYFTP
+335 KFERVKRDTP
-350 IITPAFNGGNISSRF
+350 IYLFKLFSCDH
-365 NLLSTTSRNLTV
+365 NLISTTSKNITI
-377 DAYDKDDNKV
+377 DGYDNNGQKLFNTLL
-387 FSTSLT
+387 S
-393 PGNKYEIKENISKI
+393 PGNTYDINSKNYVNKIVVDGKSNGFNGEIKEAKKN
-407 NKLVTNGKLPGFTGD
+407 F
-422 VHEATPDFP
+422 PD
-431 GEEPS
+431 EEPS
-436 ADEKAKE
+436 EDEKTK

-451 DAKKEI
+451 EAKAEI
-457 DKLENLTDEQA
+457 DKLENLSEEDKN
-468 DKAKTDIDNAPDT
+468 KAKTDIDNATDK
-481 TTVDQIVE
+481 TTVDKIVE

-496 DNKTAADEKTKEEEL
+496 DNKTAADEKTKEEL

-578 LIEEAKRVRYPSEE
+578 LIEEAKRVRYPSED
-592 LEEAIDEAYDIL
+592 LEEAIDEAYDIF

-829 DSYGNVFAFDVRPVL
+829 DSYGNVFASDVRPVL

-849 HASIANIARMFE
+849 YASIANIARMFE

-876 WDSARKAVY
+876 WDSARKAVF

>member
-1 MKNKLFKNKKR
+1 MKNKIKK
-12 LFSMALA
+12 FGAFFMALMLIITS
-19 VLMIFSMMPFNNL
+19 VGNL
-32 SNGSVVKAADGM
+32 SSVKAAG
-44 FDPDDLNWE
+44 FDPDNLYWE
-53 FPYRC
+53 FPIRS
-58 QDNAVEFEALKT
+58 QVETFEFDAFKK

-78 RTLTPIIN
+78 RKIN
-86 KDFVFPSTEEENI
+86 MPMSGFEELDKVFSLNNSNSI
-99 SDNALVCILFKVK
+99 LLVKFK
-112 IYNEQAGN
+112 IYNEQAGD
-120 RTIYIPYYKFK
+120 RMVYFPIYYNEK
-131 AISNH
+131 ASSSS
-136 APKIN
+136 
-141 EIHDYNQ
+141 
-148 SITTTFFYG
+148 SIDIVVFYG
-157 DKIDVSYKVF
+157 DKIDISFEKKDIKYNYGQEEDMFDYEYEVRS
-167 NDAENGKYATNIE
+167 GKKMNE
-180 TKSKFTLKSR
+180 TKVL
-190 NIGSEDI
+190 IGKKCIVSVDG
-197 IDSSLYDTDL
+197 YL
-207 NLASE
+207 NFPA
-212 ELKHYQF
+212 
-219 YPTCLNSMETV
+219 YPME
-230 DFTERFIHNGSTTF
+230 I
-244 ITKPIEVVGSGFKFI
+244 VGRGFKFNNKASLEQTEQQYDI
-259 DTFVEMNGYRQ
+259 KCVTDNGDGYKKFERVKRDTPLYLVEFSGFNS
-270 FYREQNIDAY
+270 N
-280 SSEDKLKEYLGE
+280 
-292 FKEYDSANKLITYT
+292 LI
-306 HRAYLSNFAGESTLE
+306 
-321 TCNATIYINRLLSS
+321 
-335 DFNAYGKFAFYYFTP
+335 
-350 IITPAFNGGNISSRF
+350 
-365 NLLSTTSRNLTV
+365 STTSKNITI
-377 DAYDKDDNKV
+377 DGYDNNGQKLFNTLL
-387 FSTSLT
+387 S
-393 PGNKYEIKENISKI
+393 PGNTYNINKNYVNKIVVDGKSNGFNGEIKEAKKN
-407 NKLVTNGKLPGFTGD
+407 F
-422 VHEATPDFP
+422 PD
-431 GEEPS
+431 EEPS
-436 ADEKAKE
+436 EDEKTK

-451 DAKKEI
+451 EAKAEI
-457 DKLENLTDEQA
+457 DKLENLTEEDKN
-468 DKAKTDIDNAPDT
+468 KAKTDIDNATDK
-481 TTVDQIVE
+481 TTVDKIVE

-496 DNKTAADEKTKEEEL
+496 DNKTAADEKAKEEEL
-511 AKAKEDAKKE
+511 AKAKEEAKKE
-521 INSNPDLTNA
+521 IDKLENLTEE
-531 DKDKYAK
+531 DKNKAK
-538 DIDNAKTVKEVRDIL
+538 TDIDNATDKTTVDKIVED
-553 DEAKK
+553 AKK
-558 KAEAKIN
+558 KSEAKLN
-565 ENDPEYLKNKLKG
+565 ENDPEYLKNKLKK

-691 KDTLKVVATDPQ
+691 KDTLKVVATNPQ
-703 NDKKYKEVEIE
+703 DDKKYKEVEIE

-815 KKTIRVNIDTGLMK
+815 KKTIWVNIDTGLMR
-829 DSYGNVFAFDVRPVL
+829 DSAGRVYSSDVRPVL

-861 ASQGTIEDGINQTIE
+861 ASQGTIEDGISQTIE

-885 VFKNIK
+885 VFKNVK